1 MFFLWIYSRTIPCRW
16 RLCGRRA
23 LVGPASRCGRLPAA
37 TSTHPQTAMPD
48 QGREP
53 AVTQSTQVQ
62 TVGTL
67 GHNGQ
72 DGTLACSYYRW
83 LFRDCLSSVSGAII
97 RRALEKIRIQT
108 PKLLRYFGFYFEAPN
123 SEKCL
128 LTSSSWFLKLWTFS
142 LFDMLQKSN
151 NFIFKS

>member
-53 AVTQSTQVQ
+53 AVTQPTQVQ

-97 RRALEKIRIQT
+97 RRALEKFES
-108 PKLLRYFGFYFEAPN
+108 KLQSYLDILDFISR
-123 SEKCL
+123 SEFRKMFINL
-128 LTSSSWFLKLWTFS
+128 LFL
-142 LFDMLQKSN
+142 
-151 NFIFKS
+151 IFKTLNIFLVWHATKI